1 MERNLWWLLVCLM
14 PATMPL
20 TAQEMPAETV
30 PRSDVDSSASLLDIY
45 LTLEPR
51 SELTEGG
58 SVYLVGLPLIQEPDR
73 ANGPDRIA
81 AAAVYPER
89 VSRGQQN
96 SLSENSFSNNIDPP
110 NPSGRPTENHSSER
124 MEAGKTWS
132 AGSPQTTLV
141 DIGRPKVELSEQPDL
156 HSGLDKDPL
165 AIFLTAYDAL
175 VQDAESGRP
184 DKPVEERG
192 PTPSQ
197 EALFDNWDVEQ
208 DETVVPDPALTAA
221 EKRQSL
227 PDPKKQ
233 SDVVIETSR
242 PAELDGSIQAL
253 PDLENVAL
261 VVETGSTG
269 PGQPIIVTGALP
281 IQSFPM
287 EPLIQTKVSVDPST
301 EPTTQP
307 IIVSR
312 ELPTIYFPV
321 EPLIERKVFVD
332 PTAQSEIDQGSVD
345 QVRESQESSVSK
357 DDQYL
362 ASAEQIELPSPG
374 AADWDVQVLPE
385 TGSVASCDQPV
396 CDQPVGNG
404 GPLKG
409 ERNSRKTFFDV
420 ELQLDWQ
427 PRGDC
432 AGGCKS
438 GTCCYDLRCPEV
450 YFSVFGGPTSVT
462 DLVDTTV
469 LNNVDSQATY
479 QLGDAFSFGVAVGQI
494 RGIHLR
500 TELEFAFRRNKFET
514 FGLTQ
519 PGQSLSLPLGGE
531 ANSFAG
537 MANAYWEFV
546 EFPLRDVKPYVGGG
560 LGFSLFDSDITFLG
574 ENILADRFE
583 TDSAFAYQAMAGI
596 NWCTGP
602 NMSLFLEYRYFGTD
616 SIRYKIEDLVNQ
628 FEYRTGNVFVG
639 VRFKF

>member
-14 PATMPL
+14 PASMPL

-51 SELTEGG
+51 SKPAELAI
-58 SVYLVGLPLIQEPDR
+58 LPLIQEPR
-73 ANGPDRIA
+73 RFNGTDRIA

-96 SLSENSFSNNIDPP
+96 SLSENSFSNNIDQP
-110 NPSGRPTENHSSER
+110 NPSGRPIVNHSSER
-124 MEAGKTWS
+124 MEAGKTWA

-141 DIGRPKVELSEQPDL
+141 DIGRPGVELSEQPVL
-156 HSGLDKDPL
+156 HSGLDRDPL

-175 VQDAESGRP
+175 VQDAESGPP
-184 DKPVEERG
+184 DKTVEETG

-208 DETVVPDPALTAA
+208 EEPVVPDQSLTAA

-227 PDPKKQ
+227 PDQKKQ
-233 SDVVIETSR
+233 SDVVAETSR
-242 PAELDGSIQAL
+242 PAELDGSIEAL
-253 PDLENVAL
+253 PDLGNVEL
-261 VVETGSTG
+261 VIETGSTG
-269 PGQPIIVTGALP
+269 PGQPISVTGGLP
-281 IQSFPM
+281 VQPFPM
-287 EPLIQTKVSVDPST
+287 EPLIQAKVSVDPST
-301 EPTTQP
+301 EPTAQP
-307 IIVSR
+307 IIVTR
-312 ELPTIYFPV
+312 ELPTIYFPI
-321 EPLIERKVFVD
+321 EPLIETKVFVD
-332 PTAQSEIDQGSVD
+332 PTAHSELDQGAVG
-345 QVRESQESSVSK
+345 QVRKSQESLVSN
-357 DDQYL
+357 DYQYL

-396 CDQPVGNG
+396 CDQPIGIG

-409 ERNSRKTFFDV
+409 KRNSRKTFFDV

-427 PRGDC
+427 PRG
-432 AGGCKS
+432 GCKS
-438 GTCCYDLRCPEV
+438 EACCYDLRCPEV
-450 YFSVFGGPTSVT
+450 YYSVFGGPTSVT

-494 RGIHLR
+494 RGLHLR

-574 ENILADRFE
+574 EHILADRFE
-583 TDSAFAYQAMAGI
+583 TDSAFAYQAMAGV

-628 FEYRTGNVFVG
+628 FEYRTGNIFVG

>member
-1 MERNLWWLLVCLM
+1 MHWCRTPSLAGPINLL
-14 PATMPL
+14 
-20 TAQEMPAETV
+20 
-30 PRSDVDSSASLLDIY
+30 RK
-45 LTLEPR
+45 
-51 SELTEGG
+51 G
-58 SVYLVGLPLIQEPDR
+58 
-73 ANGPDRIA
+73 
-81 AAAVYPER
+81 
-89 VSRGQQN
+89 
-96 SLSENSFSNNIDPP
+96 
-110 NPSGRPTENHSSER
+110 
-124 MEAGKTWS
+124 
-132 AGSPQTTLV
+132 
-141 DIGRPKVELSEQPDL
+141 
-156 HSGLDKDPL
+156 
-165 AIFLTAYDAL
+165 
-175 VQDAESGRP
+175 
-184 DKPVEERG
+184 G

-233 SDVVIETSR
+233 SDVVIETSQ
-242 PAELDGSIQAL
+242 PAELDGSIEAL
-253 PDLENVAL
+253 PDLENVEL

-269 PGQPIIVTGALP
+269 PGQPIIVT
-281 IQSFPM
+281 
-287 EPLIQTKVSVDPST
+287 
-301 EPTTQP
+301 
-307 IIVSR
+307 R

-321 EPLIERKVFVD
+321 DPLIERKVFVD
-332 PTAQSEIDQGSVD
+332 PTAQSEIDQETVD
-345 QVRESQESSVSK
+345 QVRESQELSVSN
-357 DDQYL
+357 DDQYR
-362 ASAEQIELPSPG
+362 ASVAPIELPSPA

-396 CDQPVGNG
+396 GIG

-409 ERNSRKTFFDV
+409 KRNSRKTFFDV

-427 PRGDC
+427 PRGDS
-432 AGGCKS
+432 AGRCKS
-438 GTCCYDLRCPEV
+438 ETCCYDLRCPEV

-494 RGIHLR
+494 RGVHLR

-560 LGFSLFDSDITFLG
+560 AWFF
-574 ENILADRFE
+574 
-583 TDSAFAYQAMAGI
+583 
-596 NWCTGP
+596 P
-602 NMSLFLEYRYFGTD
+602 
-616 SIRYKIEDLVNQ
+616 V
-628 FEYRTGNVFVG
+628 
-639 VRFKF
+639 